1 MKRLVAIDIGGTTI
15 KFALWENEKLNNFTK
30 IKTPDNLSDFYKI
43 LKSGLKK
50 VANDKSIDGVAISS
64 PGAVNKITGVIEGV
78 SAVPYIHNFNIR
90 KELKRVFKLPLTI
103 ENDANCVAL
112 AEITDGA
119 GRNNNSIVAIVIGSG
134 IGGSVVI
141 NRKIWHGSHLLGGEF
156 GYIINNSKE
165 MRTLSTIASP
175 VELGRRYSR
184 IMNQNYSGQEVLEL
198 AKKGEPKAKAEFKNA
213 VSALAQ
219 AIFNIQYTL
228 DPEKILIGGAISNDS
243 FFIELIK
250 KEVRRISS
258 TTKIASLNIQISAC
272 KYLDES
278 NLRGAVVDF
287 FQEAGLGT
295 P

>member
-1 MKRLVAIDIGGTTI
+1 LKRLVAIDIGGTTI

-30 IKTPDNLSDFYKI
+30 TKTPDNLSDFYKA

-64 PGAVNKITGVIEGV
+64 PGAVNKTTGIIEGV
-78 SAVPYIHNFNIR
+78 SAVSYIHNFNIR
-90 KELKRVFKLPLTI
+90 EELKKIFKLPITI
-103 ENDANCVAL
+103 ENDANCAAL

-119 GRNNNSIVAIVIGSG
+119 GKNNNSIVVIVIGSG

-141 NRKIWHGSHLLGGEF
+141 NRKIWHGYHLLGGEL
-156 GYIINNSKE
+156 GYTINNSKE
-165 MRTLSTIASP
+165 MKTLSTIASP
-175 VELGRRYSR
+175 VEIGKRYSNM
-184 IMNQNYSGQEVLEL
+184 MNQDYSGQEVLRL
-198 AKKGEPKAKAEFKNA
+198 AKKGELKAKAEVKNA

-228 DPEKILIGGAISNDS
+228 DPEKVLIGGAISNDS

-250 KEVRRISS
+250 KEVCRISS
-258 TTKIASLNIQISAC
+258 TTKIASLNIQVSAC
-272 KYLDES
+272 KYLEEA

-287 FQEAGLGT
+287 FQE